1 MHRGS
6 KKVEHISKRQTGI
19 LSSAK
24 KKIIIIKFPFSL
36 GFFFGLVSFYLYT
49 LKITFVKRR
58 YGQLRH
64 KAVIRSTHIISIKT
78 FFFKLQPKITSI
90 SIT

>member
-19 LSSAK
+19 LFSAK
-24 KKIIIIKFPFSL
+24 KKNNNKIPVFAGL
-36 GFFFGLVSFYLYT
+36 FFFGLVSFYLYT
-49 LKITFVKRR
+49 LKITCVKRR

-64 KAVIRSTHIISIKT
+64 KAVIRSTHIISVKT
-78 FFFKLQPKITSI
+78 FFF
-90 SIT
+90 

>member
-19 LSSAK
+19 LFSAK
-24 KKIIIIKFPFSL
+24 KKKNNNKIPVFAGL
-36 GFFFGLVSFYLYT
+36 FFGLVSFYLYT

-64 KAVIRSTHIISIKT
+64 KAVIRSTHIISVKT
-78 FFFKLQPKITSI
+78 FFF
-90 SIT
+90 

>member
-19 LSSAK
+19 LFSAK
-24 KKIIIIKFPFSL
+24 KKKNSRFRWA
-36 GFFFGLVSFYLYT
+36 FFGLVSFYLYT

-78 FFFKLQPKITSI
+78 FFLKKITSI